1 MRTTATT
8 PDNDIDRRWS
18 RAIVLVDM
26 NAFFASIEQLDNP
39 SLRGRPVAVTNG
51 DQGTC
56 IITCSYEARAF
67 GIHTGMR
74 LPEARRRCPEL
85 VRITARSTRY
95 AEISARIMS
104 ALEAITPDIEV
115 FSVDE
120 AFLDVTHVQR
130 LHGAPPVIAK
140 MVQRLVR
147 EVSGLPCSVGVA
159 GDKTTAKWA
168 AKQRKPEGLTVV
180 PPWET
185 ALRLH
190 DVPVTELCGV
200 GRGIGNFLASR
211 GVVTCGD
218 MARLPVSELAQRW
231 GNIGRRIWLM
241 AQGRDPEPIR
251 RDVADP
257 KSVGHGKVLPPATRD
272 PQLLAAYLERM
283 AHKVATR
290 LRRHGLEA
298 QQYFIGLRT
307 DDGWLGGRHLTPR
320 PSDDGHA
327 IAALC
332 RRVLARAWEGQG
344 VHQVQVTALDPVKAD
359 CQLELFGEPAEPR
372 RQAVNRAVDRVN
384 RRFGDQALSPASL
397 LGRVPLH
404 DVIAPAWKPDGIRR
418 TV

>member
-1 MRTTATT
+1 MNAAGTSASV
-8 PDNDIDRRWS
+8 DRRWP

-26 NAFFASIEQLDNP
+26 NAFFASIEQLDDP

-85 VRITARSTRY
+85 IRITARSARY
-95 AEISARIMS
+95 AQISARIMS
-104 ALEAITPDIEV
+104 ALQAITPDIEV

-120 AFLDVTHVQR
+120 AFLDVTRVQR

-140 MVQRLVR
+140 KVQRLVR

-168 AKQRKPEGLTVV
+168 AKQRKPEGVTVV

-185 ALRLH
+185 AARLRN
-190 DVPVTELCGV
+190 VPVTELCGV
-200 GRGIGNFLASR
+200 GRGIGSFLASR
-211 GVVTCGD
+211 GVQTCGD
-218 MARLPVSELAQRW
+218 MARLPVSVLAQRW
-231 GNIGRRIWLM
+231 GNVGRRIWLM
-241 AQGRDPEPIR
+241 AQGRDPEGVSPA
-251 RDVADP
+251 VAPP
-257 KSVGHGKVLPPATRD
+257 KSVGHGKILPPATRD
-272 PQLLAAYLERM
+272 PRLLQQYLEHM
-283 AHKVATR
+283 AQKVAAR
-290 LRRHGLEA
+290 LRRNGLEA
-298 QQYFIGLRT
+298 QQLFIGLRT
-307 DDGWLGGRHLTPR
+307 DTGWLGGRYLTPR
-320 PSDDGHA
+320 PTDDGQP

-332 RRVLARAWEGQG
+332 RQVLARVWQGEG
-344 VHQVQVTALDPVKAD
+344 VHQVQVTALDPAPAD
-359 CQLELFGEPAEPR
+359 VQLDLFEDPVAPT
-372 RQAVNRAVDRVN
+372 RQAVNRAVDRIN
-384 RRFGDQALSPASL
+384 RRFGGQAVATASL